1 MHRILNVSRRNSREI
16 RSNGAIA
23 NWGRYDHDRISPKRI
38 SRSSCGHRTLEGNR
52 KGSHHLFQTTK
63 KVSALQRRTEWS
75 LTTSSRNIEVKY
87 TRCYTMSIRYG
98 SSHAM
103 ISSRSSFPKQ
113 HLGFA
118 ALFPDQSSLQTIHQ
132 MLSVSS
138 SGYHW

>member
-1 MHRILNVSRRNSREI
+1 MHGTLIVSRHNSPAS

-23 NWGRYDHDRISPKRI
+23 NQSRYDHDRISPREK
-38 SRSSCGHRTLEGNR
+38 SSSSCGHRRLESIQ
-52 KGSHHLFQTTK
+52 KDLIISFHQQE
-63 KVSALQRRTEWS
+63 VSALQRRTEWS
-75 LTTSSRNIEVKY
+75 LTTSSRNIRVKH

-113 HLGFA
+113 HLGFS
-118 ALFPDQSSLQTIHQ
+118 ALFPDQLSLQTTHQ

-138 SGYHW
+138 SGCHW